1 MVLKQAQ
8 AGLREPALNMQEL
21 GEPAV
26 KSSVA

>member
-1 MVLKQAQ
+1 MLRQAQ
-8 AGLREPALNMQEL
+8 AGLRELALNIQEL